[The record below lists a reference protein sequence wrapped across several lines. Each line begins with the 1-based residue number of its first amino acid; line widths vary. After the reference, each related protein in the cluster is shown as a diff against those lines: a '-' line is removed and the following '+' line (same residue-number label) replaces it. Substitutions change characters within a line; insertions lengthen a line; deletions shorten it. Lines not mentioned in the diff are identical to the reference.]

1 MAFEDFE
8 EAASHLPAFMLPD
21 VTSVK
26 SYLLLDVGWLRLKQ
40 FDTGHSLLKVLKN
53 THTVCIVCV
62 CVSKH
67 HVNPSRIQILAWD
80 TAAKKAWMPEGLL
93 RWLAKLIPSIKI
105 LCGNGDDMVLPRHT
119 AAATRQCLGPG
130 GVPAVLLLG
139 CVGLCWVV

>member
-1 MAFEDFE
+1 M
-8 EAASHLPAFMLPD
+8 
-21 VTSVK
+21 
-26 SYLLLDVGWLRLKQ
+26 YC
-40 FDTGHSLLKVLKN
+40 
-53 THTVCIVCV
+53 VCVCV

-93 RWLAKLIPSIKI
+93 RWLAKSIPSIKI

-139 CVGLCWVV
+139 RVV